1 MNRRFCYT
9 IALSF
14 IFIFIVLFGQLF
26 SPNASAQGAPAPM
39 TPDPFGRVD
48 RPGGAPTYNTQGS
61 VLVLTVHN
69 DTGDL
74 LDRQAVVKLSNK
86 NDLSVI
92 WRTTQDKS
100 VATFEDVPFGAYDIE
115 VSAVGY
121 LTTHQE
127 LKADR
132 QLHSYHLDILIKPDP
147 TAVELKTPVASQ
159 IPSKARKQINRAV
172 TDLKSGNWKAAKK
185 RLDAARNLVPSN
197 SEVNFLLGY
206 LFFQQQKFE
215 EARGSLDKAIAAD
228 PHNVQA
234 LTLSGRMYVR
244 SQDFV
249 GARKV
254 LEQAVAA
261 DGEYWMAHYL
271 LAESYLRLNEFE
283 KAREQAQAAVE
294 RGKGN
299 GGVAQVPLGEALAS
313 LGRDPEAIQTL
324 NAFLREMPESP
335 SAPGI
340 RELVATLERRE
351 ASQTASS
358 EKLPPQTVQLAEV
371 DHFLSGGSP
380 GSSAREFSIRTWEP
394 PGIDDVK
401 PSVAAD
407 VACPYEQVLNGVGD
421 RVKQLVDDVV
431 RFSAVEDLLHEQLD
445 ELGNPITRVTRRFN
459 YIASISNNR
468 PGYVAVEEYRT
479 EKSGAEESPDHIA
492 TRGLPT
498 LAFVFH
504 PYLRA
509 DFQMTCEGLG
519 QWNGQ
524 AAWLLHFRQ
533 RDDRPNRFHEYKVGG
548 LTYPANLKGRAW
560 ISASTFQIVRIESE
574 LVRPIPQLQILNEHQ
589 AVEYGPVLFQKTN
602 TELWLPKKAELYL
615 DVHRRHYFRRHSF
628 DHFMLFSVDSDQKVG
643 EAKGKE
649 KLPAS
654 PSTGSQPQ

>member
-1 MNRRFCYT
+1 MNRRFWYT

-132 QLHSYHLDILIKPDP
+132 QLHSYHLDVLIKPDP

-159 IPSKARKQINRAV
+159 IPPKARKQINRAV

-185 RLDAARNLVPSN
+185 RLDAAGKVVPSN

-215 EARGSLDKAIAAD
+215 EARGRLDKAIAAD

-234 LTLSGRMYVR
+234 LTLSGRMCVR

-407 VACPYEQVLNGVGD
+407 VVCPYEQVLNGVGD

-628 DHFMLFSVDSDQKVG
+628 DHFMLFSVDSDQKMG

>member
-1 MNRRFCYT
+1 
-9 IALSF
+9 
-14 IFIFIVLFGQLF
+14 
-26 SPNASAQGAPAPM
+26 M

-132 QLHSYHLDILIKPDP
+132 QLHSYHLDVLIKPDP

-159 IPSKARKQINRAV
+159 IPPKARKQINRAV

-185 RLDAARNLVPSN
+185 RLDAAGKLVPSN

-215 EARGSLDKAIAAD
+215 EARGSLDNAIAAD

-234 LTLSGRMYVR
+234 LTLSGRMCVR

-283 KAREQAQAAVE
+283 KAREQAQA
-294 RGKGN
+294 
-299 GGVAQVPLGEALAS
+299 
-313 LGRDPEAIQTL
+313 
-324 NAFLREMPESP
+324 
-335 SAPGI
+335 
-340 RELVATLERRE
+340 
-351 ASQTASS
+351 
-358 EKLPPQTVQLAEV
+358 
-371 DHFLSGGSP
+371 H
-380 GSSAREFSIRTWEP
+380 
-394 PGIDDVK
+394 
-401 PSVAAD
+401 
-407 VACPYEQVLNGVGD
+407 
-421 RVKQLVDDVV
+421 
-431 RFSAVEDLLHEQLD
+431 
-445 ELGNPITRVTRRFN
+445 
-459 YIASISNNR
+459 
-468 PGYVAVEEYRT
+468 
-479 EKSGAEESPDHIA
+479 
-492 TRGLPT
+492 
-498 LAFVFH
+498 
-504 PYLRA
+504 
-509 DFQMTCEGLG
+509 
-519 QWNGQ
+519 
-524 AAWLLHFRQ
+524 
-533 RDDRPNRFHEYKVGG
+533 
-548 LTYPANLKGRAW
+548 
-560 ISASTFQIVRIESE
+560 
-574 LVRPIPQLQILNEHQ
+574 
-589 AVEYGPVLFQKTN
+589 
-602 TELWLPKKAELYL
+602 
-615 DVHRRHYFRRHSF
+615 
-628 DHFMLFSVDSDQKVG
+628 
-643 EAKGKE
+643 
-649 KLPAS
+649 
-654 PSTGSQPQ
+654 

>member
-1 MNRRFCYT
+1 MNRRFLYSV
-9 IALSF
+9 ALSF
-14 IFIFIVLFGQLF
+14 IVIFLVLFGQLF
-26 SPNASAQGAPAPM
+26 SPNASAQGAKPSL

-61 VLVLTVHN
+61 VLLLTVHN
-69 DTGDL
+69 DTGAL

-92 WRTTQDKS
+92 WRTTEDTS

-127 LKADR
+127 LKADW
-132 QLHSYHLDILIKPDP
+132 QLHSYHLDVLIKPDP
-147 TAVELKTPVASQ
+147 TAVELRTPVAAQ
-159 IPSKARKQINRAV
+159 MPSKARKQINRAV

-185 RLDAARNLVPSN
+185 RLDAAYKLVPSN

-206 LFFQQQKFE
+206 LFFQTKKFE
-215 EARGSLDKAIAAD
+215 EARSSLDKAIAAD

-234 LTLSGRMYVR
+234 LTLSGRMYGR

-249 GARKV
+249 EASKV

-261 DGEYWMAHYL
+261 DGEYWVAHYL
-271 LAESYLRLNEFE
+271 LAESYLRLNEFD
-283 KAREQAQAAVE
+283 KAREQAQTAVE

-299 GGVAQVPLGEALAS
+299 GGVAQVTLGEALTS
-313 LGRDPEAIQTL
+313 LGRDAEAIQTL

-340 RELVATLERRE
+340 RELVATLEHRE
-351 ASQTASS
+351 ATQAASS
-358 EKLPPQTVQLAEV
+358 EKLPLQTVQLAEV
-371 DHFLSGGSP
+371 DHFLSSASP
-380 GSSAREFSIRTWEP
+380 GSSAREFSIQTWEP

-431 RFSAVEDLLHEQLD
+431 RFSAIEDMLHEQLD
-445 ELGNPITRVTRRFN
+445 ELGNPITKVTRRFN

-468 PGYVAVEEYRT
+468 PGYVAVDEYRT

-504 PYLRA
+504 PELRSN
-509 DFQMTCEGLG
+509 FQMACEGLG
-519 QWNGQ
+519 QWNGH

-602 TELWLPKKAELYL
+602 TELWLPKTAELYL
-615 DVHRRHYFRRHSF
+615 DVHRRHYLRRHSF

-643 EAKGKE
+643 EVKNKE

-654 PSTGSQPQ
+654 SSTGSQPQ

>member
-1 MNRRFCYT
+1 M
-9 IALSF
+9 
-14 IFIFIVLFGQLF
+14 
-26 SPNASAQGAPAPM
+26 
-39 TPDPFGRVD
+39 
-48 RPGGAPTYNTQGS
+48 
-61 VLVLTVHN
+61 LTVHN
-69 DTGDL
+69 DTGGL

-132 QLHSYHLDILIKPDP
+132 QLHSYHLDVLIKPDP
-147 TAVELKTPVASQ
+147 TAVELRTTGAAQVPT
-159 IPSKARKQINRAV
+159 KARKQINRAV
-172 TDLKSGNWKAAKK
+172 TDLKSGNLKAAKK
-185 RLDAARNLVPSN
+185 RLDAAYKLVPSN

-206 LFFQQQKFE
+206 LFFQKQKFD
-215 EARGSLDKAIAAD
+215 EAQSSLDKAIAAD

-234 LTLSGRMYVR
+234 LTLSGRMCVR
-244 SQDFV
+244 SQDFA

-254 LEQAVAA
+254 LEKAVAA

-271 LAESYLRLNEFE
+271 LAETYLRLNEFE
-283 KAREQAQAAVE
+283 RAREQAQIAVE

-299 GGVAQVPLGEALAS
+299 GSVAQIPLGEALAS

-351 ASQTASS
+351 ENRAASS
-358 EKLPPQTVQLAEV
+358 EKLPPQPLQLAEV
-371 DHFLSGGSP
+371 DHSLTGGSS
-380 GSSAREFSIRTWEP
+380 GSSAREFSIQTWEP

-431 RFSAVEDLLHEQLD
+431 RFSAIEDLLHEELD
-445 ELGNPITRVTRRFN
+445 ELGNPITKVTRKFN

-468 PGYVAVEEYRT
+468 PGFVAVDEYRT
-479 EKSGAEESPDHIA
+479 EKSGADESPDHIA

-504 PYLRA
+504 PDLRA

-533 RDDRPNRFHEYKVGG
+533 RDDRPNRFHEYKVGEV
-548 LTYPANLKGRAW
+548 TYPANLKGRAW

-602 TELWLPKKAELYL
+602 TELWLPKSAELYL

-628 DHFMLFSVDSDQKVG
+628 DHFMLFSVDSEQKVG
-643 EAKGKE
+643 EVKGKE

-654 PSTGSQPQ
+654 SAAGPPSQ